1 MDTAEKMSNFYQFNV
16 KKAEEEVPSAEETQ
30 ENEYV
35 TPEMVGAFL
44 GTVFAAPL
52 VLMLTWN
59 WSLPALFGI
68 KAINYFQAICLVA
81 IVRILKG

>member
-1 MDTAEKMSNFYQFNV
+1 MSIYQFNL
-16 KKAEEEVPSAEETQ
+16 KKEEEEQIKAELEQEETPEQ
-30 ENEYV
+30 KEYV
-35 TPEMVGAFL
+35 TAEMVGAFL

-52 VLMLTWN
+52 VLMLSWN